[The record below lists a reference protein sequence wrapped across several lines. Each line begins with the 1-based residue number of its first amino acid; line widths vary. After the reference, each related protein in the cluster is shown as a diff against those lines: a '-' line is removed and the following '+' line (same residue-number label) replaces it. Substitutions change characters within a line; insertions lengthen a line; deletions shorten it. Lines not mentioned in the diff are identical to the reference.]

1 MSMIFIIT
9 PNIDWR
15 SIYEKSNT
23 YILRELT
30 LPAPH
35 FEPTVN

>member
-15 SIYEKSNT
+15 SIYENSNT
-23 YILRELT
+23 YMLRELI
-30 LPAPH
+30 LPTPP
-35 FEPTVN
+35 FEPTEN